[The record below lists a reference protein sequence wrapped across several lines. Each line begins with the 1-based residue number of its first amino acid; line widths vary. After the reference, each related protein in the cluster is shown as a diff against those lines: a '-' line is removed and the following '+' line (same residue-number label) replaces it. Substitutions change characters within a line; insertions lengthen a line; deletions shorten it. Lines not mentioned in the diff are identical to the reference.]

1 MNPTMIRHPKTIYLV
16 VCALAFA
23 TSGSARAAMIVVTDD
38 NTDWT
43 VIAYP
48 IVTTPDDPNDHQTGI
63 SEGDIVGNNTGDPAV
78 LTNFDDNGTPG
89 VLDDGYIG
97 FRVRVGEDKP
107 PAGFT
112 SFFGVGMDANT
123 DGDID
128 LFLAVDNQPSG
139 GGNQIGIFNPGTG
152 LNTSPDT
159 TTIITTPLVFYAEN
173 DPLYD
178 NYDFSAVTT
187 IDPLEM
193 NTDLDGGGK
202 EDYYLTFVVP
212 FGDVVTQ
219 LGILGITFDEN
230 STVQYVF
237 GTSTQTNALNQDLAG
252 PNGGTTSSL
261 TWDQLGAISLEY
273 SASGTPVPEPST
285 ALLLGLGL
293 VSLAAARRVA

>member
-1 MNPTMIRHPKTIYLV
+1 
-16 VCALAFA
+16 
-23 TSGSARAAMIVVTDD
+23 
-38 NTDWT
+38 
-43 VIAYP
+43 
-48 IVTTPDDPNDHQTGI
+48 
-63 SEGDIVGNNTGDPAV
+63 
-78 LTNFDDNGTPG
+78 
-89 VLDDGYIG
+89 
-97 FRVRVGEDKP
+97 
-107 PAGFT
+107 
-112 SFFGVGMDANT
+112 MDANT

-128 LFLAVDNQPSG
+128 
-139 GGNQIGIFNPGTG
+139 
-152 LNTSPDT
+152 
-159 TTIITTPLVFYAEN
+159 
-173 DPLYD
+173 
-178 NYDFSAVTT
+178 
-187 IDPLEM
+187 PLET

-261 TWDQLGAISLEY
+261 AWDELGAISLEY

-285 ALLLGLGL
+285 AVLLGLGL